1 MMRGLCIVIFL
12 VSNTLLTSLIAQTKD
27 YLQVALKDAASQE
40 PISFATVRIKD
51 SRQGLIADAE
61 GEFRLPLGFQSMET
75 VLIITSIGYNSI
87 EIEVSALLR
96 EQINSFYL
104 QPTTESLNEVVI
116 VRDEAKRR
124 KAEAASNLV
133 KSSRALTA
141 NEIVYRAIKNIPVNL
156 SSQQS
161 SVLGYYRD
169 YQIFNEQY
177 YNLNEGIIEM
187 YDEGILNI
195 TEAFN
200 SFKSS
205 IYSYKSNSQFKRDSA
220 FIVPYDREVK
230 FIQNASIRANG
241 GNELTIL
248 NVHNPIR
255 NYAVFTF
262 SFVYAFKSHFINNH
276 NLRRDGITYLDDEPL
291 VRIKFQAYPQVQ
303 GLNHK
308 VFGYL
313 LISLKD
319 FSIHRFN
326 YEMFD
331 TDRNNA
337 LFNLAIEYR
346 RQDSQMYLNYITFNN
361 RFVMTDPN
369 ILKEE
374 EIGFYPDEYK
384 FRIDFTKPIDLIAL
398 KRSNFNMKYGNVK
411 LYVEEIKP
419 RTNTSIELW
428 VRPFFRDDVERRSF
442 DVENLI
448 VELKRIR
455 DLDGQEIYEP
465 KLLTGY
471 QFREFFAQEVF
482 PGKPLPDNQYFM
494 INDLP
499 INLSKQ
505 NESDNIQKYWLNSP
519 LRTSVTV
526 KRTN

>member
-1 MMRGLCIVIFL
+1 MIRGLLVILF
-12 VSNTLLTSLIAQTKD
+12 TLSCALGNSLMAQTKD
-27 YLQVALKDAASQE
+27 YFQVALKDAETQE

-61 GEFRLPLGFQSMET
+61 GEFRLPLGFQSMQT
-75 VLIITSIGYNSI
+75 VVIVTSIGYNSI
-87 EIEVSALLR
+87 EIEVSALLL
-96 EQINSFYL
+96 EQVNIFYL

-124 KAEAASNLV
+124 KVEAAANLV

-156 SSQQS
+156 SSQS
-161 SVLGYYRD
+161 FSVIGYYRD

-177 YNLNEGIIEM
+177 FNLNEGIIEM
-187 YDEGILNI
+187 YDEGILNMA
-195 TEAFN
+195 EAYN
-200 SFKSS
+200 SFKAS
-205 IYSYKSNSQFKRDSA
+205 IYSYQTNSEFKQDST
-220 FIVPYDREVK
+220 FIVPYDSEVK
-230 FIQNASIRANG
+230 YIENASIRPNG

-262 SFVYAFKSHFINNH
+262 SFVYAFRSHFINNH
-276 NLRRDGITYLDDEPL
+276 YLRRDGVTYLDDEPL
-291 VRIKFQAYPQVQ
+291 VRIKFEAYPKVQ

-313 LISLKD
+313 LVSLKD

-331 TDRNNA
+331 TDRNYA

-346 RQDSQMYLNYITFNN
+346 RQDGHMYLNYITFNN
-361 RFVMTDPN
+361 RFVIADPN

-374 EIGFYPDEYK
+374 EIGFYPDDYK
-384 FRIDFTKPIDLIAL
+384 FRIDFTKPIDLIGL
-398 KRSNFNMKYGNVK
+398 KRSNFSLKYGNVK
-411 LYVEEIKP
+411 LYIEEIKP
-419 RTNTSIELW
+419 RTNKSVELRI
-428 VRPFFRDDVERRSF
+428 RPFFRDEIERRSF
-442 DVENLI
+442 DVNKLN
-448 VELKRIR
+448 VELRKIR
-455 DLDGQEIYEP
+455 DLEGKEIYEA

-482 PGKPLPDNQYFM
+482 PDKPLPDNQYFM
-494 INDLP
+494 MNDLP
-499 INLSKQ
+499 INASQQ
-505 NESDNIQKYWLNSP
+505 NESDNTQKYWLNSP
-519 LRTSVTV
+519 LRTSVSV
-526 KRTN
+526 KRSN

>member
-1 MMRGLCIVIFL
+1 MKGLLIFL
-12 VSNTLLTSLIAQTKD
+12 LFVTNILGTSVIAQTKD

-51 SRQGLIADAE
+51 SRQGLIADTE
-61 GEFRLPLGFQSMET
+61 GEFRLPLGFQTMET
-75 VLIITSIGYNSI
+75 ILVITSIGYESI
-87 EIEVSALLR
+87 EIEVRSLVLDKVN
-96 EQINSFYL
+96 IFYL
-104 QPTTESLNEVVI
+104 KPNTESLNEVLI
-116 VRDEAKRR
+116 VRDESKRR
-124 KAEAASNLV
+124 KAEAVSTLV

-156 SSQQS
+156 SNQPS

-187 YDEGILNI
+187 FDEGILN
-195 TEAFN
+195 TAEAYN
-200 SFKSS
+200 SFKAS
-205 IYSYKSNSQFKRDSA
+205 IYSYKSNSEFKKDSS

-230 FIQNASIRANG
+230 FIQNASIKPNG

-255 NYAVFTF
+255 NYKVFTF
-262 SFVYAFKSHFINNH
+262 SFVYAFRSHFINNH
-276 NLRRDGITYLDDEPL
+276 YCRRDGITYLDDEPL
-291 VRIKFQAYPQVQ
+291 ARIKFEAYPKVQ

-331 TDRNNA
+331 TDKNNA
-337 LFNLAIEYR
+337 LFNLNIEYR
-346 RQDSQMYLNYITFNN
+346 RQDGLMYLNYITFNN

-374 EIGFYPDEYK
+374 EIGFYPYEYK

-411 LYVEEIKP
+411 LYVEKIKP
-419 RTNTSIELW
+419 RTNKSIELW
-428 VRPFFRDDVERRSF
+428 VRPFFSDGVERRNF
-442 DVENLI
+442 DIENLI
-448 VELKRIR
+448 VKLRKIR
-455 DLDGQEIYEP
+455 DLEGREIYEP
-465 KLLTGY
+465 RILMGY

-482 PGKPLPDNQYFM
+482 PNKPLPDNQYIM
-494 INDLP
+494 ISDLP
-499 INLSKQ
+499 INASQQ
-505 NESDNIQKYWLNSP
+505 NDSDNSQKYWLNSP

-526 KRTN
+526 KRSN